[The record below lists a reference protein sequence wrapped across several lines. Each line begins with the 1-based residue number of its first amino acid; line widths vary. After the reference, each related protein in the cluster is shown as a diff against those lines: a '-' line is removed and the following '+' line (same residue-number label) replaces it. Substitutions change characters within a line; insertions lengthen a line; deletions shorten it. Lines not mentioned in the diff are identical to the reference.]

1 MPKSEYTGQIPI
13 TPVVARTNPKR
24 VIPYIITALSKIVI
38 VLASA
43 IAMSTMPKTNRIL
56 RSKVPT
62 LVVIFLL
69 LYNYSIS
76 KLTRAQQL
84 LSREIVRATFVVIPY
99 FLGGVTNLNQ
109 VVISKRLFLKWR
121 QVCA

>member
-76 KLTRAQQL
+76 KLTRAKQL
-84 LSREIVRATFVVIPY
+84 LSREIVRATLVVITY

>member
-84 LSREIVRATFVVIPY
+84 LSREIVRATLVVITY

-109 VVISKRLFLKWR
+109 VVIPKRLFLK
-121 QVCA
+121 